1 MFLDDNLEKFYNFI
15 SSEKGYS
22 NNTLMAYSN
31 DLKLF
36 ANFMEE
42 KDKFEWAD
50 VSTKDI
56 NIYFNSI
63 RKSLSENSYKRKYA
77 SIKSFFDFLYKEKY
91 VYKEIFENIRSPK
104 VSTPIPKPLSEKDI
118 NLLLDFKNKNKFYY
132 RDSCIFMLMY
142 SSGLR
147 VSEVINIKLGQLDL
161 DNHSVKVRG
170 KGNKE
175 RILPIYENAVKCLIF
190 FIKNIRP
197 FFSKSNNF
205 SSLLFSDKNSNIISR
220 QYVWRS
226 LKKRGLEKGITKN
239 ITPHMIRHSFATH
252 ILKGGASIRHVQE
265 FLGHSSIE
273 STQIYTKI
281 PNQKL
286 IEDYNIAHPRGN
298 K

>member
-1 MFLDDNLEKFYNFI
+1 MVLDNNLEKFYNYI

-22 NNTLMAYSN
+22 QNTLMAYSN

-36 ANFMEE
+36 ADYLE
-42 KDKFEWAD
+42 KKNKFEWEK
-50 VSTKDI
+50 VTKKEI
-56 NIYFNSI
+56 TEYFKLLNN
-63 RKSLSENSYKRKYA
+63 SLSQSSKKRKYA
-77 SIKSFFDFLYKEKY
+77 SIKSFFLFLTKERY
-91 VYKEIFENIRSPK
+91 ISEGIFEDMKSPK
-104 VSTPIPKPLSEKDI
+104 VSNPIPKPLSEKEI
-118 NLLLDFKNKNKFYY
+118 NLIIDFKNKDKFYI

-142 SSGLR
+142 ASGLR
-147 VSEVINIKLGQLDL
+147 VSEVIGIKIGEVDTE
-161 DNHSVKVRG
+161 NNSVKVTG
-170 KGNKE
+170 KGNKQ
-175 RILPIYENAVKCLIF
+175 RILPIYNKANEKINEY
-190 FIKNIRP
+190 IKKIRP
-197 FFSKSNNF
+197 YFSKSNSY
-205 SSLLFSDKNSNIISR
+205 SSLLFLNKNSKIITR

-226 LKKRGLEKGITKN
+226 LKIRGIEKGIVKN

-252 ILKGGASIRHVQE
+252 LLHGGASIRHVQE

>member
-1 MFLDDNLEKFYNFI
+1 MVLDNNLEKFYNYI

-22 NNTLMAYSN
+22 QNTLMAYSN

-36 ANFMEE
+36 ADYLE
-42 KDKFEWAD
+42 KKNKFEWEK
-50 VSTKDI
+50 VTKKEI
-56 NIYFNSI
+56 TEYFKLLNT
-63 RKSLSENSYKRKYA
+63 SLSQSSKKRKYA
-77 SIKSFFDFLYKEKY
+77 SIKSFFLFLTKERY
-91 VYKEIFENIRSPK
+91 ISEGIFEDMKSPK
-104 VSTPIPKPLSEKDI
+104 VSNPIPKPLSEKEI
-118 NLLLDFKNKNKFYY
+118 NLIIDFKNKDKFYI

-142 SSGLR
+142 ASGLR
-147 VSEVINIKLGQLDL
+147 VSEVIGIKIGEVDTE
-161 DNHSVKVRG
+161 NNSVKVTG
-170 KGNKE
+170 KGNKQ
-175 RILPIYENAVKCLIF
+175 RILPIYNKANEKMN
-190 FIKNIRP
+190 
-197 FFSKSNNF
+197 
-205 SSLLFSDKNSNIISR
+205 KNSKIITR

-226 LKKRGLEKGITKN
+226 LKIRGIEKGIIKN

-252 ILKGGASIRHVQE
+252 LLHGGASIRHVQE